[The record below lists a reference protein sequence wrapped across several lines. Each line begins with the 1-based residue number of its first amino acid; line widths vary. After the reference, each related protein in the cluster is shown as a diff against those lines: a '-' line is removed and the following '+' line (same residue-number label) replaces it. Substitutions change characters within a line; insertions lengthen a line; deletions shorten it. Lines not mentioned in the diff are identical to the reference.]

1 MAYNTIYFEN
11 PYNGQLREAPVGFSW
26 TVFFFSCFP
35 PIFRGDW
42 KWFII
47 MVILALATA
56 GLSGFVF
63 IFTYTELKYFD
74 ENMLIILYPE
84 ADDDDINEALNIIEL
99 FMSDVDED
107 FAEDDLK

>member
-11 PYNGQLREAPVGFSW
+11 PHNGQLREAPVGFSW

-35 PIFRGDW
+35 PIFRSDW

-63 IFTYTELKYFD
+63 IFIYNKIYIKEL
-74 ENMLIILYPE
+74 
-84 ADDDDINEALNIIEL
+84 INSGYKVKSIEIGTIEQ
-99 FMSDVDED
+99 MSNNLGIKLESI
-107 FAEDDLK
+107 

>member
-11 PYNGQLREAPVGFSW
+11 PHNGQLREAPVGFSW

-63 IFTYTELKYFD
+63 IFMYNKIYIKEL
-74 ENMLIILYPE
+74 
-84 ADDDDINEALNIIEL
+84 INTGYKVRSIEIGTIEQ
-99 FMSDVDED
+99 MSNKLGIKLES
-107 FAEDDLK
+107 L